1 MSDVRTTKTELDKLS
16 KDPEVQRYI
25 AVKQR
30 ADVKDTHAD
39 RKLKMEIDGLITK
52 AREVAKRK
60 GMDDTVEQLTKI
72 ETKISLGNVK
82 PRELRHLKQRLKNAV
97 HRQGAL
103 DQISKP
109 EEMEPMTEGVQITDK
124 VGFLSSNVK
133 PLFDSFVQFSQQ
145 NIGFNRPPTINFMHD
160 EHNAGQILGKTAYYQ
175 PDSGSIT
182 VYTTGRHP
190 KDVLRSLSHEMVH
203 HFQNCEGRLGN
214 STAGEGYAQKNEQ
227 MRELEREAYEK
238 GNMNFRDWEDNY
250 KQGLKQMNENDKELI
265 DEGLKDFVDKLR
277 GKGDPM
283 RRDLDWEEEDLA
295 DKSGDTLDW
304 HDVLGAAAK
313 NMRIIISSGLGYKP
327 EIKQLVAAFK
337 QAQAS
342 HDEEALSAVAQKSQ
356 QIVTQLNEGETKMSL
371 NEWMNQERNVLLRE
385 KFGIPLKEEVD
396 NKVDFKEKATA
407 ESDGTDM
414 VAEDEELDED
424 AALAAEPEEVN
435 EDEETG
441 YKLNESNTQ
450 TLVSTLIDQALQRI
464 QADK

>member
-1 MSDVRTTKTELDKLS
+1 MSDVKATKTQLDKLS
-16 KDPEVQRYI
+16 RDPEVKQFI
-25 AVKQR
+25 AIKQKS
-30 ADVKDTHAD
+30 DIKDTHAD
-39 RKLKMEIDGLITK
+39 RKLKMEIGELITK
-52 AREVAKRK
+52 AREIAKRK
-60 GMDDTVEQLTKI
+60 GMDDTLARMTEL
-72 ETKISLGNVK
+72 ETKLNIGHIK
-82 PRELRHLKQRLKNAV
+82 PREMRHLKQRLQKAV
-97 HRQGAL
+97 ATQNVVDAG
-103 DQISKP
+103 KGP
-109 EEMEPMTEGVQITDK
+109 EEMEPMTEGLNVTDG
-124 VGFLSSNVK
+124 VGFLSTDVK
-133 PLFDSFVQFSQQ
+133 PLFDSFVQFSQK

-160 EHNAGQILGKTAYYQ
+160 EQNAGNVLGKTACYQ
-175 PDSGSIT
+175 PDKEAIT
-182 VYTTGRHP
+182 IFTTGRHP

-203 HFQNCEGRLGN
+203 HFQNCEGRLQN
-214 STAGEGYAQKNEQ
+214 ITTGEGYTQKDSN
-227 MRELEREAYEK
+227 MRELEREAYES

-277 GKGDPM
+277 GKARG
-283 RRDLDWEEEDLA
+283 RDLDWEEEDLA
-295 DKSGDTLDW
+295 DKSGDALDW

-337 QAQAS
+337 QAKAS

-414 VAEDEELDED
+414 VAEDEELDKTC
-424 AALAAEPEEVN
+424 ALPQEPEET
-435 EDEETG
+435 EDEDDEHDVVYEEKTR
-441 YKLNESNTQ
+441 
-450 TLVSTLIDQALQRI
+450 TLVAELVEKALQKI
-464 QADK
+464 QSE